1 MKLNN
6 MKYTMKS
13 TKKQFRAFCEI
24 RDSGEVNMW
33 DRRGVEMLSGG
44 EVDKEAHIDIIKNFD
59 SYAAL
64 YPEIAERN

>member
-1 MKLNN
+1 
-6 MKYTMKS
+6 
-13 TKKQFRAFCEI
+13 
-24 RDSGEVNMW
+24 
-33 DRRGVEMLSGG
+33 MLSGG